1 MQTSSSASIPPLVIT
16 SSSSSGRR
24 PCTDSSR
31 PATAS
36 SVPASPRV
44 GVYWKA
50 VASPF
55 AANSSSSCEAR
66 SRGNVSGSGKPPA
79 NEIRS
84 GRPRNPSTKAMP
96 SPTSP
101 RVRSAKSC
109 SQLLVSGVTAIC
121 ERYYAATPIT
131 ILPTYPPAARFER
144 RATAR
149 APPACA

>member
-1 MQTSSSASIPPLVIT
+1 MIAPRYVGASIMTVSPRSRNDLQTSSSASIPPLVIS

-50 VASPF
+50 VTSPV
-55 AANSSSSCEAR
+55 AANSSSNWAAR

-84 GRPRNPSTKAMP
+84 GRPRNPSTKAIP

-101 RVRSAKSC
+101 RVRSAKSR
-109 SQLLVSGVTAIC
+109 SQRPVSGVTAM
-121 ERYYAATPIT
+121 
-131 ILPTYPPAARFER
+131 
-144 RATAR
+144 
-149 APPACA
+149 